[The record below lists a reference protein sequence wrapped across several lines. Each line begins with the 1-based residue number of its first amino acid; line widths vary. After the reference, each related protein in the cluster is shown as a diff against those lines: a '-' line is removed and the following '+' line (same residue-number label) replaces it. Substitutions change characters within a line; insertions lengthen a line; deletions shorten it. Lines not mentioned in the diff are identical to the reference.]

1 MSSLDFEIDGP
12 QMRPEGLVDHLERRW
27 FAADSACTAQ
37 LLECESICRSLELVA
52 KSWSQARSRL
62 LDLEA
67 LRDALGEQLA
77 HADAESDRAVMSNR
91 GQLSGM
97 REGLAAG
104 SVPEMPHHDIGKV
117 GENAVHLHLIEQH
130 VQYGR

>member
-1 MSSLDFEIDGP
+1 MSTLDFEIDGP
-12 QMRPEGLVDHLERRW
+12 KMRSDGFVGHLERRW
-27 FAADSACTAQ
+27 FATDSAYTAQ
-37 LLECESICRSLELVA
+37 LQECESICRSLELVA

-77 HADAESDRAVMSNR
+77 RADAESDRAVVSNR
-91 GQLSGM
+91 GDCSEM
-97 REGLAAG
+97 REASVGG
-104 SVPEMPHHDIGKV
+104 SVPQMPHHDIGKV